1 MVKTAP
7 KRLGAT
13 TVINQFK
20 SGIKVLSE
28 VPAEERGLTG
38 VKEKTEGLV
47 WFLVD
52 WCLLYRKA
60 LLKWLIISAEKP
72 KNE

>member
-13 TVINQFK
+13 TVINRLN
-20 SGIKVLSE
+20 SGRKVLSE
-28 VPAEERGLTG
+28 VPAEECGLTG
-38 VKEKTEGLV
+38 IKEKTEGLV

-52 WCLLYRKA
+52 WCLFYGKA
-60 LLKWLIISAEKP
+60 PLKWLTISAEKP
-72 KNE
+72 RNE

>member
-1 MVKTAP
+1 MIKTAP

-13 TVINQFK
+13 TVINQLK

-28 VPAEERGLTG
+28 VPTEECGLAG
-38 VKEKTEGLV
+38 VKEKTKGLV
-47 WFLVD
+47 WLLVD
-52 WCLLYRKA
+52 WCLFYRKA
-60 LLKWLIISAEKP
+60 PLKWLIISAEKP